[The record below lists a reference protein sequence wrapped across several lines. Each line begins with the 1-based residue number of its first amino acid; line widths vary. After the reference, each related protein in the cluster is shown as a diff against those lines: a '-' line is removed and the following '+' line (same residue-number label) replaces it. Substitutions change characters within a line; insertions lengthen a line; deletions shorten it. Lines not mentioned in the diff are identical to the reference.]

1 MRFLGD
7 GMQQVYQLKK
17 EATEIRLLQLTDM
30 HLFSDPQAKLLGVNT
45 QASFQAVLDE
55 VMAEPQPHFDA
66 VLATGD
72 LIQDSQ
78 VEGYDYFAQMVQP
91 LASPVFWLEGN
102 HDEQPQMHIKLAPY
116 PYICAEKQI
125 LAGKHWQILL
135 LNSQVSGC
143 PRGYLSKEQLIWL
156 EAKLAEYPERFC
168 LIALHHNLLPTH
180 CAWLDQ
186 HCLQNREHFAEVLAP
201 FKQIKA
207 ILHGHIHQTV
217 DSSWHGIRVLATPST
232 CIQFKPNCDEF
243 TLDLLAP
250 GWRELVLK
258 ADGQIETVVKRLKT
272 QTFLPNLGAKGY

>member
-1 MRFLGD
+1 MRFWGN

-55 VMAEPQPHFDA
+55 VIAEPQPHFDA

-102 HDEQPQMHIKLAPY
+102 HDEQPQMHMKLASY

-143 PRGYLSKEQLIWL
+143 PSGYLSKEQFL
-156 EAKLAEYPERFC
+156 FNC
-168 LIALHHNLLPTH
+168 IA
-180 CAWLDQ
+180 
-186 HCLQNREHFAEVLAP
+186 
-201 FKQIKA
+201 
-207 ILHGHIHQTV
+207 
-217 DSSWHGIRVLATPST
+217 S
-232 CIQFKPNCDEF
+232 
-243 TLDLLAP
+243 
-250 GWRELVLK
+250 
-258 ADGQIETVVKRLKT
+258 
-272 QTFLPNLGAKGY
+272 